1 MRVCG
6 EEGGV
11 GVVFV
16 KNSVKGGEKAK
27 KEVRLGDVG
36 HTAESPPFEELRV
49 FEWGGS
55 APCF

>member
-1 MRVCG
+1 M
-6 EEGGV
+6 

-16 KNSVKGGEKAK
+16 KNSVKGGEKAEK
-27 KEVRLGDVG
+27 KEVRLGDIG
-36 HTAESPPFEELRV
+36 RTAESPHFQELRV

>member
-16 KNSVKGGEKAK
+16 KNSVKAEK
-27 KEVRLGDVG
+27 KEVRLGDG
-36 HTAESPPFEELRV
+36 RTAENPHFQELRV